1 MENTELKQ
9 ELLGALYMLKKA
21 LKCRDAE
28 DAHNIL
34 IDGSYDYDRDDED
47 ECEKMNELMEQE
59 LEDYLT
65 KLNKIIK
72 QVWEK

>member
-1 MENTELKQ
+1 MENTELKD
-9 ELLGALYMLKKA
+9 ELLGALYILKKA

-34 IDGSYDYDRDDED
+34 IDGSYDYDREDEE
-47 ECEKMNELMEQE
+47 ECEKMNKLMEEE
-59 LEDYLT
+59 LEEYLT
-65 KLNKIIK
+65 KLDEIIK

>member
-9 ELLGALYMLKKA
+9 ELLGALYILKKV
-21 LKCRDAE
+21 LKCRDTE

-34 IDGSYDYDRDDED
+34 IDGSYDYDRDDEQ

-59 LEDYLT
+59 LEEYLT
-65 KLNKIIK
+65 KLDKIIK